1 MRYLTIILLCSFGLK
16 GQNWQYD
23 KTLHYFAGMGISVAT
38 GEIALQIKDNN
49 AIALSSGFIIGSC
62 AGVVKEVYDRDV
74 RKTHFD
80 VNDALTTAWG
90 ACNGM
95 IVLRVAIDLREKKTY
110 LKNTELYEGLGE

>member
-1 MRYLTIILLCSFGLK
+1 MKLLLLIPIFCFSICK
-16 GQNWQYD
+16 SQNWQTD

-38 GEIALQIKDNN
+38 GEITLQIKDNN
-49 AIALSSGFIIGSC
+49 AIALSSGFVLGSC
-62 AGVVKEVYDRDV
+62 AGIAKEVYDRDV

-110 LKNTELYEGLGE
+110 NRNTYLYE

>member
-1 MRYLTIILLCSFGLK
+1 MKLLFIIPLFLFDSLK
-16 GQNWQYD
+16 GQTDYQFD

-49 AIALSSGFIIGSC
+49 AIALSSGFVLGSC
-62 AGVVKEVYDRDV
+62 AGIAKEVYDRDV

-80 VNDALTTAWG
+80 INDALTTAWG

-110 LKNTELYEGLGE
+110 LKNTELYE